1 MTQMNLFPP
10 PGAVGESL
18 PLDVLHEAARA
29 LAELLVGVVE
39 NSTEKPAE
47 GRGDHHE

>member
-10 PGAVGESL
+10 PGVVGESL
-18 PLDVLHEAARA
+18 PRDVLHEAARA
-29 LAELLVGVVE
+29 LAKLLVGVVE
-39 NSTEKPAE
+39 NANEEPAD